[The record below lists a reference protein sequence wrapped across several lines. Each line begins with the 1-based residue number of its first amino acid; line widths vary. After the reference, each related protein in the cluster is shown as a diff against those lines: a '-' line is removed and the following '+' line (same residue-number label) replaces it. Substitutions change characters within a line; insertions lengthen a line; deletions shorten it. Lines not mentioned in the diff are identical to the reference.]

1 MSRRRLFQ
9 IGSFVLAGG
18 LLALA
23 LYGIDLTNIWEAF
36 RQADY
41 RWLPPLIVL
50 VLGSNLLRA
59 WRWQI
64 LIEAL
69 PPRRSATEPLDC
81 GRSGCW
87 RRRSLPS

>member
-1 MSRRRLFQ
+1 MLSRRRLFQ

-23 LYGIDLTNIWEAF
+23 LYGVDLTNILEAF
-36 RQADY
+36 READY
-41 RWLPPLIVL
+41 RYLLPLIAL
-50 VLGSNLLRA
+50 IIGSNLLRA

-69 PPRRSATEPLDC
+69 PAPSDRD
-81 GRSGCW
+81 GRSEE
-87 RRRSLPS
+87 RRVGKECRL